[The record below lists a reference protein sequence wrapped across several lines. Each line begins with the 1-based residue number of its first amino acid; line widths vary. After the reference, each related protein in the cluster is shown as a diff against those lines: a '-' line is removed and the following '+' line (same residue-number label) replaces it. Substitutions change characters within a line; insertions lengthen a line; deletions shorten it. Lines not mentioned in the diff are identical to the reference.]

1 MPVLWVL
8 GILALVAVLLLRAR
22 IRVLLSMRR
31 RALALTVRAGF
42 LRVQILLREERPKE
56 KAPAEKPRKRPEK
69 KEKEES
75 PARRITFAQIRLALR
90 TVPPLIWKMLKRI
103 LRGTRIDP
111 LEIYISIGG
120 REDPAKAAEQ
130 CGYVLTA
137 IWGIMPRLEQILI
150 IPEPFLDVE
159 PDFDAAQTSIEGEL
173 GISIRIGTLI
183 AAAFPLL
190 MGLLHVWNEIRKDS
204 REDERRDK
212 RENKRKGSQEDKRED
227 KREDERNARGNAS
240 AA

>member
-8 GILALVAVLLLRAR
+8 GILALVAVLLLRTR

-31 RALALTVRAGF
+31 RALALTVGAGF
-42 LRVQILLREERPKE
+42 LRVQILPREERPKAE
-56 KAPAEKPRKRPEK
+56 TPAKKPHKRPK
-69 KEKEES
+69 KQKEEA

-130 CGYVLTA
+130 CGYVLAA
-137 IWGIMPRLEQILI
+137 IWGVMPRLEQILI

-159 PDFDAAQTSIEGEL
+159 PDFDAARTSIEGEL

-204 REDERRDK
+204 REDERRNK
-212 RENKRKGSQEDKRED
+212 RENKRKGSQKDKRED